1 MPKDLGDSF
10 WNAPLEISLEYR
22 RDQSQKSREQ
32 LLEKNTYNVEGSFK
46 YRNDYFQKWKG
57 KL

>member
-1 MPKDLGDSF
+1 MSKDLGDSF
-10 WNAPLEISLEYR
+10 WNAPLDISLEYR

-46 YRNDYFQKWKG
+46 YRNDYG